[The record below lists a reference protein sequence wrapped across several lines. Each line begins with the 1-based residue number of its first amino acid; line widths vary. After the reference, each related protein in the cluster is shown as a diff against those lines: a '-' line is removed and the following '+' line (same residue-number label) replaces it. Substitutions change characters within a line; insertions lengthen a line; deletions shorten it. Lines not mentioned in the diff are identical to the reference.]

1 MMNKHINK
9 VAVLGSGV
17 MGAQIA
23 AHLANVQ
30 VPVNFDY
37 LTAIR
42 IVGYD
47 VKDTSAAIVGFKRHF
62 MMDTTNGI
70 TQDALKVLYQ
80 LHKKYL

>member
-1 MMNKHINK
+1 
-9 VAVLGSGV
+9 
-17 MGAQIA
+17 
-23 AHLANVQ
+23 
-30 VPVNFDY
+30 VPANFDY

-62 MMDTTNGI
+62 MMDTTKGM
-70 TQDALKVLYQ
+70 TPEALKVLYQ